1 MAVRGAPS
9 DGRNWRGHDS
19 HRRRTANARAH
30 GVAGYLFAESAVANP
45 NGEPIADLPMAAV
58 SESVADELLSARGLK
73 VVELRKVLAQ
83 GGVASFATGRRVQ
96 LAVRAR
102 PATRATGNNVVAIVP
117 GRDPAQAGEYI
128 VVGAHL
134 DHCGDWPL
142 LLPGADDNASGSAA
156 VLEIARAAA
165 VVEPRPSRTL
175 VFVLF
180 GGEEM
185 GLLGAEHF
193 VRHPLP
199 GLERCVAM
207 LNLDMVGAGNGVWVV
222 GGENFPVVCA
232 ALSAARDR
240 WAPGF
245 GVTCGRVDL
254 TAEARADHGPF
265 LVAGVPAV
273 SLLGSGGNHRG
284 YHSGEDSLWWIT
296 PRTIEAAARTVF
308 GAIVALAEAQPAR

>member
-1 MAVRGAPS
+1 
-9 DGRNWRGHDS
+9 
-19 HRRRTANARAH
+19 
-30 GVAGYLFAESAVANP
+30 
-45 NGEPIADLPMAAV
+45 
-58 SESVADELLSARGLK
+58 
-73 VVELRKVLAQ
+73 
-83 GGVASFATGRRVQ
+83 
-96 LAVRAR
+96 
-102 PATRATGNNVVAIVP
+102 
-117 GRDPAQAGEYI
+117 

-180 GGEEM
+180 CGEEM

-222 GGENFPVVCA
+222 GGEISVVCA

-240 WAPGF
+240 WAPGLAS
-245 GVTCGRVDL
+245 R
-254 TAEARADHGPF
+254 
-265 LVAGVPAV
+265 
-273 SLLGSGGNHRG
+273 
-284 YHSGEDSLWWIT
+284 
-296 PRTIEAAARTVF
+296 AAAST
-308 GAIVALAEAQPAR
+308 